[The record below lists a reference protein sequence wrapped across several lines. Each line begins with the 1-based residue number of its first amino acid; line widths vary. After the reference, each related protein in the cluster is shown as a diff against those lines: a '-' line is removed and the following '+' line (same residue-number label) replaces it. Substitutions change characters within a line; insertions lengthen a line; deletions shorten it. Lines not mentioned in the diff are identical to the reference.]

1 MPMMS
6 GGRPDVSMNS
16 GADFSMA
23 GVDNDKAVG
32 AEDEILVDVC
42 IAETAMES
50 TDTQKH
56 GSNL

>member
-50 TDTQKH
+50 TDTQNH
-56 GSNL
+56 